1 MCPTTVS
8 RERYHADLTLSAAN
22 LFRHVAGLDRRPLQ
36 HLSLIHISMCIRDR
50 LLPAL
55 GAAGAARL
63 QRQLTLQALRLA
75 QHFCTGQMTLWCS
88 PDAQHHFFQALHTRF
103 RLRLCRQSGTHL
115 GTRMSNAFAAHDG
128 PLLLIGTDCPAMETG
143 HLVTA
148 ANVLCEGHDAVFI
161 PAEDGGYVLVGLRC
175 PQPRLFENIDWGSAS
190 VMAQTREMCIRD
202 RMNTGA
208 QASKSEVL
216 LFLHADTRQMCIRD
230 SS

>member
-1 MCPTTVS
+1 MDIAVFAKAPQ
-8 RERYHADLTLSAAN
+8 AGAAKT
-22 LFRHVAGLDRRPLQ
+22 R
-36 HLSLIHISMCIRDR
+36 LI
-50 LLPAL
+50 PAL

-88 PDAQHHFFQALHTRF
+88 PDTHHHFFQALHTRF
-103 RLRLCRQSGTHL
+103 GLRLCSQSGTHL

-161 PAEDGGYVLVGLRC
+161 PAEDGGYVLVGLRR

-190 VMAQTREMCIRD
+190 VMAQTRERLTELDLRWAEPATLWDVD
-202 RMNTGA
+202 RPSDLARLATLEGFSDFA
-208 QASKSEVL
+208 QR
-216 LFLHADTRQMCIRD
+216 HNN
-230 SS
+230 